1 MKSTTFD
8 AVLELDFQNPNRFSK
23 IPEINEFQRWAEAGL
38 QSNNSDITHSYS
50 VVIRV
55 ATEAE
60 SQQLNHDF
68 RQKDAPTNV
77 LSFPFEMPD
86 LPETAFTE
94 PSHLGDLILCES
106 VIAKEAIAQNKALF
120 QHWAHLVIH
129 GMLHLQGFDHINDD
143 DAIKMESKEIQLLNQ
158 LDFPNPYLELI

>member
-1 MKSTTFD
+1 MKSTTID
-8 AVLELDFQNPNRFSK
+8 AVLELDVQNPNKFSN
-23 IPEINEFQRWAEAGL
+23 IPDNDDFQQWAEAGL
-38 QSNNSDITHSYS
+38 QSNNSENNHGYS

-60 SQQLNHDF
+60 SQQLNYDY

-86 LPETAFTE
+86 LPETTCVE
-94 PSHLGDLILCES
+94 PRHLGDLIFCQP
-106 VIAKEAIAQNKALF
+106 VIAKEAIAQNKTLF

-158 LDFPNPYLELI
+158 LDFPNPYLEPI